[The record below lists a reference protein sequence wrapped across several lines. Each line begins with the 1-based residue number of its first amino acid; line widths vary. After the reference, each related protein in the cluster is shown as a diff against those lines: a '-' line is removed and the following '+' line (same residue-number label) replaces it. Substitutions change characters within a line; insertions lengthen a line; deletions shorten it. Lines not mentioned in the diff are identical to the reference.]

1 MGAFLALANKL
12 QYADQDLQQVLGDVK
27 SITGRIERGKG
38 LLARLLGDGQ
48 LIADLERLLTSINTN
63 ISRIGLILDELQ
75 VTTRNTSLTSDHV
88 NEQFKSMPQILR
100 NPEFK
105 ARASSKR
112 ILHFSLSDQ
121 LSTVFSLTRLKTAIG
136 I

>member
-75 VTTRNTSLTSDHV
+75 VTTRNISLTSDHV
-88 NEQFKSMPQILR
+88 NDQFKSMPQILR

-112 ILHFSLSDQ
+112 ILHFSLNDQ

>member
-75 VTTRNTSLTSDHV
+75 VTTRNISLTSDHV
-88 NEQFKSMPQILR
+88 NDQFKSMPQILR

-105 ARASSKR
+105 ACASSKR
-112 ILHFSLSDQ
+112 ILHFRLNDQ

>member
-112 ILHFSLSDQ
+112 ILHFRLNDQ